1 MGRSESA
8 LSGARALPL
17 QHVSIRVPWHDRGWD
32 GSVCADPK
40 GNTSCL
46 ALRRIGEEKNDEA
59 EYAVRAKFWKDLPE
73 ASWPACTA
81 ERGAFMAPFELTRN
95 LTHPYATSSKPH
107 MRFDI
112 TPINH
117 PPYSVAGIPF
127 RWMLTES
134 AVEKAEALKI
144 PYDEVIESAIH
155 EEMNFTTGWVQTKRN
170 QLLMSDTFFSA
181 VKPEESLCF
190 FYAKDTPLATD
201 PRRVIVGVGR
211 VKAVHAA
218 VEYRYKAPG
227 EHEAI
232 IWDRIIQ
239 HSIRPEFTD
248 GFLFPYREILQL
260 ARADPTIDPATLV
273 AFAPEECRSQF
284 SFATEHVTHDGAVA
298 ALLACHEALRRIGE
312 KVPGRWQQ
320 QIDWIDRELNRI
332 WRLRGPFPGLG
343 SALKAFGVDGGNLIA
358 YDLASAQQSASAE
371 WSEDPWVLVTQ
382 VMEQPDLLR
391 NGLGR
396 FLSGPIREMYRKL
409 PPKRR
414 ALLQLL
420 SRFDISEEQAAR
432 YYQETVRQKAGLDL
446 SDDDILANPYRLYE
460 ADRRSADPVPFAVVD
475 RGLFPDDVVAARF
488 PVPSPSAPDGSID
501 PRRVRALLV
510 RELEAA
516 SLDGHTLRPRT
527 DLLNQVRDL
536 ELRPACAIGNDA
548 LPLIGPNLAP
558 EVRTVEMA
566 DGSPAYQLG
575 RLSSMGEVIRKD
587 ILKRVTGRPH
597 EFSLNWRSLV
607 DGALPGGVDSEE
619 EELARQEK
627 AVALEQ
633 LFKSRLSV
641 LIGPAGTGKTTL
653 LKVLCNET
661 GVRNGGVLLL
671 APTGKA
677 RVRMETQIGI
687 SGAKT
692 IAQFLVPLDR
702 YVPETG
708 EYRVS
713 SKPKQAVGKTVI
725 IDEASM
731 LTEEQLGAALD
742 AIQPPERLIL
752 VGDPRQLPPIG
763 SGRPFVDVVSRL
775 APKDGA
781 VSFPLVAPGY
791 AELTIPRRHQ
801 GQDRQDL
808 LLAGWFAGRSAGPGA
823 DAVWDDLLHG
833 KSSPHL
839 KLVRWDN
846 EDQLESA
853 LLQELVEELN
863 LSSDTDE
870 LGFEQSIGGSPYK
883 NAAYFNFSPKAEKSI
898 GEAAEKWQIVSPVR
912 AGVPGVERL
921 NRLIHDRFRKRVRV
935 WAEPEVYWHRK
946 TPAPMGRQNILYG
959 DKVINVKN
967 GRRKDAWPDGSMEYV
982 ANGEIGIVVG
992 QYKGQS
998 WKPKKLP
1005 WKLEV
1010 EFASQKGFKYGYEK
1024 RDFSEEG
1031 DAALELAYALTIHKC
1046 QGSEFGKVFVV
1057 VPNPCR
1063 LLSPELLYTA
1073 LTRQRDRVV
1082 LLHQGPLL
1090 ELKNYSQ
1097 GHLSET
1103 AKRLTNLF
1111 EAPRP
1116 VKVQDR
1122 YLEDRLIHR
1131 TRRGDA
1137 VRSKSEVVIADL
1149 LHSLKVEYQYE
1160 QELVAADASRRL
1172 PDFTIDDPASGLKV
1186 YWEHLGMLN
1195 VPRYRE
1201 QWQEKLAW
1209 YRRNGVAP
1217 ASEGGGPNG
1226 TLVTTEDDPRG
1237 GIDSGEI
1244 ERIAREVL
1252 GL

>member
-1 MGRSESA
+1 MNASKRA
-8 LSGARALPL
+8 LSEVRELPL
-17 QHVSIRVPWHDRGWD
+17 HHLSIRVPWHDRGWD

-40 GNTSCL
+40 ANTSCL

-59 EYAVRAKFWKDLPE
+59 EHTVRAKFWKDLPE

-81 ERGAFMAPFELTRN
+81 ERGAFMAPFEITRN
-95 LTHPYATSSKPH
+95 LTHPYASSSKPH
-107 MRFDI
+107 QRFDV
-112 TPINH
+112 TPLTQ

-127 RWMLTES
+127 KWMLTES
-134 AVEKAEALKI
+134 AIEAAERLKL
-144 PYDEVIESAIH
+144 PYDDALEDAIH
-155 EEMNFTTGWVQTKRN
+155 EEMGFKTHWVQTKRN
-170 QLLMSDTFFSA
+170 QLLISDTFFSA

-201 PRRVIVGVGR
+201 PRRVIVGIGR
-211 VKAVHAA
+211 VKAVHAP
-218 VEYRYKAPG
+218 VEYRYKGTG

-232 IWDRIIQ
+232 IWDRIVQ

-248 GFLFPYREILQL
+248 GFLFPYREILKL
-260 ARADPTIDPATLV
+260 AEADPTIDPATLV

-312 KVPGRWQQ
+312 KVPGRWQN

-371 WSEDPWVLVTQ
+371 WSEDPWTLVTQ

-391 NGLGR
+391 NGLGQ
-396 FLSGPIREMYRKL
+396 FLSGPVREMYRKL

-432 YYQETVRQKAGLDL
+432 YYQETERQKAGLDL
-446 SDDDILANPYRLYE
+446 SDDDILGNPYRLYE
-460 ADRRSADPVPFAVVD
+460 ADRRSAEPVSFAAID
-475 RGLFPDDVVAARF
+475 RGLFPDDVVGARF
-488 PVPSPSAPDGSID
+488 PVPSPSAPDGSLD

-510 RELEAA
+510 RELEEA
-516 SLDGHTLRPRT
+516 SRDGHTLRPRG
-527 DLLNQVRDL
+527 DLIQQIRDL
-536 ELRPACAIGNDA
+536 ELRPACAMGSDA
-548 LPLIGPNLAP
+548 LPLVEPHLAP
-558 EVRTVEMA
+558 EVRIVEMA
-566 DGSPAYQLG
+566 DGAPAYQLG

-587 ILKRVTGRPH
+587 ILKRIGGRPH
-597 EFSLNWRSLV
+597 ELSLNWRNLV
-607 DGALPGGVDSEE
+607 DDALPGSVDSEE

-627 AVALEQ
+627 AAALEQ
-633 LFKSRLSV
+633 LFKSRVSV

-653 LKVLCNET
+653 LRVLCNEP
-661 GVRNGGVLLL
+661 GVKGGGVLLL

-687 SGAKT
+687 QGAKT

-708 EYRVS
+708 EYRTS

-731 LTEEQLGAALD
+731 LTEEQLGAVLD
-742 AIQPPERLIL
+742 AIQPPERLVF
-752 VGDPRQLPPIG
+752 VGDPKQLPPIG
-763 SGRPFVDVVSRL
+763 SGRPFVDIVARL

-781 VSFPLVAPGY
+781 GAFPLVAPGY
-791 AELTIPRRHQ
+791 AELTIPRRHK
-801 GQDRQDL
+801 GEDRQDL
-808 LLAGWFAGRSAGPGA
+808 LLASWFAGRSAGPGA
-823 DAVWDDLLHG
+823 DAVWNDLAHG
-833 KSSPHL
+833 RESSHL
-839 KLVRWDN
+839 RLVRWDTD
-846 EDQLESA
+846 EELESI
-853 LLQELVEELN
+853 LLRELTAELP
-863 LSSDTDE
+863 LADDTDE
-870 LGFEQSIGGSPYK
+870 VGFERSIGGGVFEGTV
-883 NAAYFNFSPKAEKSI
+883 YFNCIPNKKLSVAVGAER
-898 GEAAEKWQIVSPVR
+898 WQILSPVR
-912 AGVPGVERL
+912 GGIPGVERL
-921 NRLIHDRFRKRVRV
+921 NRLLHDRFRTRVRGL
-935 WAEPEVYWHRK
+935 ASARGRFRK
-946 TPAPMGRQNILYG
+946 VPKPFGRQGVLYG
-959 DKVINVKN
+959 DKVINLKN
-967 GRRKDAWPDGSMEYV
+967 KRRRGWPEGGQDYV
-982 ANGEIGIVVG
+982 SNGEIGVVVG
-992 QYKGQS
+992 EYKGRNS
-998 WKPKKLP
+998 HLKKAPKKI
-1005 WKLEV
+1005 EV
-1010 EFASQKGFKYGYEK
+1010 EFSSQQLVKYSFDA

-1090 ELKNYSQ
+1090 GLKNYSQ

-1103 AKRLTNLF
+1103 ARRLTNLF

-1116 VKVQDR
+1116 VKIEER
-1122 YLEDRLIHR
+1122 FLEDRLIHR
-1131 TRRGDA
+1131 TRRGEA

-1149 LHSLKVEYQYE
+1149 LHSLSVDYRYE
-1160 QELVAADASRRL
+1160 AELTMEDGSRRL

-1209 YRRNGVAP
+1209 YRRNGIAP

-1226 TLVTTEDDPRG
+1226 TLVITEDDPRG
-1237 GIDSGEI
+1237 GIDSGGI
-1244 ERIAREVL
+1244 ERLAREVL